1 MSMWQ
6 DMEATYFLRTGK
18 RLPVTLVRGQGT
30 RVWDDQGKEYLDFI
44 DGIAVCSLG
53 HCHPVVVNAIAE
65 QSRTLMHVSN
75 LFYTVPQLRLAEL
88 LVQNSCL
95 QRAYFVNSGTEAN
108 EAAIKLAR
116 RYGKLHRDG
125 AYEIIT
131 ALDSFHGRS
140 LAMVAATGQ
149 KKYQEP
155 YTPLPEGFVNVPYN
169 DLSAIKKATTKKT
182 CAIMLEPVE
191 GEGGVIVPAPDYLK
205 QVRKWCDAH
214 NILLILDEVQ
224 TGIGR
229 TGALFAYQ
237 RVGAEPDIMTLA
249 KGLGGG
255 FPIGAVLA
263 KERAAVFQPG
273 DHGSTFGGNP
283 LATATACATVRHII
297 EERIPDRVRDR
308 GDYLMAGLGRLKARH
323 ARVTDVRGMG
333 LLTAIEFD
341 APISEALTLACLEE
355 GLIVNNVKSTA
366 LRLAPALVVTK
377 ADIDEALSILDK
389 VIARVAAR
397 PVPAA
402 PAH

>member
-1 MSMWQ
+1 MSNWQ
-6 DMEATYFLRTGK
+6 ELEAKYFLRTGR
-18 RLPVTLVRGQGT
+18 RLPITLVRGQGT
-30 RVWDDQGKEYLDFI
+30 RVWDDQGREYLDFI

-53 HCHPVVVNAIAE
+53 HCHPVVVNAITE
-65 QSRTLMHVSN
+65 QARTLMHVSN
-75 LFYTVPQLRLAEL
+75 LFYTVPQVQLAEL
-88 LVQNSCL
+88 LVRNSCL

-125 AYEIIT
+125 AYEIIS
-131 ALDSFHGRS
+131 ALNSFHGRS

-149 KKYQEP
+149 PKYQAP
-155 YTPLPEGFVNVPYN
+155 YEPLPEGFVNVPYN
-169 DLSAIKKATTKKT
+169 DINAIKKATGKKT
-182 CAIMLEPVE
+182 CAILLEPVE

-205 QVRKWCDAH
+205 QVRAWCDKH

-229 TGALFAYQ
+229 TGSLFAYQ
-237 RVGAEPDIMTLA
+237 HMGAEPDIMTLA
-249 KGLGGG
+249 KGMGGG

-283 LATATACATVRHII
+283 LATATAYAVVKHII
-297 EERIPDRVRDR
+297 EQRIPERAREM
-308 GDYLMAGLGRLKARH
+308 GEYLLAGLRKLKAKYPH
-323 ARVTDVRGMG
+323 ITDARGMG

-341 APISEALTLACLEE
+341 APLAEAVTLAALRE
-355 GLIVNNVKSTA
+355 GLIVNNVRPDA
-366 LRLAPALVVTK
+366 LRLAPALTVTREE
-377 ADIDEALSILDK
+377 IDQALAGLDAA
-389 VIARVAAR
+389 IGAVAER
-397 PVPAA
+397 PVPPA